1 MLCIHRSIDV
11 NIEEPYQSVYCGT
24 HTQETED
31 MEYMTTSNTVC
42 NRPRIVEHHCSASR
56 LLTDCHAL
64 GQDSNSIKY
73 LHQIVSSFLC
83 FVLQL
88 QIWDRGQLVSRSQI
102 VSGMWTQTQTLTKC
116 QGRLLAGA

>member
-1 MLCIHRSIDV
+1 
-11 NIEEPYQSVYCGT
+11 
-24 HTQETED
+24 

-64 GQDSNSIKY
+64 GQDRNSIKY
-73 LHQIVSSFLC
+73 FHQIVSSFLC

-102 VSGMWTQTQTLTKC
+102 VSGMWTQTLTRC
-116 QGRLLAGA
+116 GGRLSAGTPVTLSCGHMLIYMFI